1 MRLSAKLAFYSD
13 KEGDRRIDL
22 VETKVSSSEKEVIIS
37 DQLPTV
43 LIGERINPTGKKR
56 LADALRI
63 GDLELVRAE
72 AIAQVEAGADIL
84 DVNVG
89 VAGLDEVSLLPEVVQ
104 AVSEVVDVPLCI
116 DSSNSKALEAALR
129 VCRGKALVN
138 SVSGEERSLAEVLPL
153 IKEYEAAVIGLSM
166 DEAGVSD
173 DVDRRVA
180 IAHKIVERAA
190 ALGVPAEDVLIDCL
204 VTAVGANS
212 AAGLQALETVRRIKN
227 ELGREHD
234 HGRQQSLFWN
244 AGPGTAHRGFSG
256 HRHRRRGEL
265 PCSRCS
271 QGPPCCAGGRRG
283 PEP

>member
-1 MRLSAKLAFYSD
+1 M
-13 KEGDRRIDL
+13 
-22 VETKVSSSEKEVIIS
+22 ETKVTSGEKEVIIS
-37 DQLPTV
+37 DQRPTV

-56 LADALRI
+56 LAEALRA

-89 VAGLDEVSLLPEVVQ
+89 VAGLDEVSLLPEAVQ

-153 IKEYEAAVIGLSM
+153 IKEYGAAVIGLSM

-173 DVDRRVA
+173 NVEHRVA
-180 IAHKIVERAA
+180 VARKIVERAA
-190 ALGVPAEDVLIDCL
+190 ALGIATEDIVIDCL
-204 VTAVGANS
+204 VTAVGADS
-212 AAGLQALETVRRIKN
+212 AAGLQTLETVRRIKN
-227 ELGREHD
+227 ELGVNMTMGASNLSFGMPDRELLT
-234 HGRQQSLFWN
+234 GVFLAVAIA
-244 AGPGTAHRGFSG
+244 AGVNCPVVDVAKVRPVVLAADVVLNRDRFAMRYTKAYRE
-256 HRHRRRGEL
+256 RRK
-265 PCSRCS
+265 
-271 QGPPCCAGGRRG
+271 
-283 PEP
+283 